1 MARVFSKPTSYVF
14 HDGIPKHLRSA
25 TGGISAKWHIRSYMN
40 AFWAA
45 IIEQLLLDEERV
57 CFHYNQKSA
66 TLALFF
72 ECRISA
78 RARILQP
85 SRTLVDSRRYSSL
98 IDELLYLVRPKVAD
112 TNATRTTPVSILVKH
127 LAYLIPQPTS

>member
-66 TLALFF
+66 TVAFF
-72 ECRISA
+72 FRMQDLCHSQNFAAI
-78 RARILQP
+78 
-85 SRTLVDSRRYSSL
+85 
-98 IDELLYLVRPKVAD
+98 
-112 TNATRTTPVSILVKH
+112 
-127 LAYLIPQPTS
+127 AYLG